1 MKPMRILSALLAFCM
16 CLSIIPAPVFAEA
29 FTDNEIEIVA
39 EPAATTDSSDS
50 AEPEDPVVPEDGTE
64 SEVSAPEAPVL
75 ELAVEETPGEVTLT
89 WNSVDGAVKYL
100 VYRAEN
106 EDQDYSL
113 LNTTVENTITDYTN
127 PGIVYFYYV
136 IAVNESDLESSASN
150 VVSTSWDLSA
160 PTLKATNIASSG
172 KIKLTWNKVEGAKKY
187 EVYRATS
194 KAGTY
199 SLFYTAT
206 GTSLNHTSATAGNT
220 YYYKIRSVDAAGNK
234 SEFSN
239 IVSRTCDLPQPKI
252 TVSNIASTGKIKISW
267 EKIDG
272 AAKYEVYRST
282 DNETWTLLKAV
293 TGTSLTNTSTTAG
306 TIYYYKVRAIH
317 SNSSANSAYSTVVK
331 RACDLP
337 YPVVEVSNVAS
348 TGKIKI
354 SWEKIDGAA
363 KYQVYRSTDNENW
376 SLLITTTSTSVT
388 NTSATAGTLYYY
400 KVRAIHSNSSANS
413 AYSAVVKR
421 TCDLSRPVVEVSN
434 IATTGK
440 IKISWNKIDGA
451 AKYEVYRATSK
462 TGSYSLLITTTG
474 TSITNSKETT
484 PGKTYYYK
492 VRAIHSNSSATS
504 AYSTIVSRTCDCAQ
518 PVVKV
523 SSASASAIKISWQSI
538 SGADGYTVYR
548 ATSQSGTYSKV
559 TTITSTS
566 YTDKNITPGKTYYY
580 KVIANGESSAA
591 NSAASAIVSAKA
603 VPGTPTLKTKVT
615 STKSSIKISWNAISD
630 VSGYYVYRRAS
641 TSDSWTKI
649 ATVTS
654 GTSYTDSSASGRY
667 YYCVAAYNTVN
678 GTKYAGEKSNVIRAR
693 TLAAPTNVT
702 VEPDDYNLENII
714 SWNSVTGAT
723 GYQIYYQVTEDGD
736 WTLAKTVGNV
746 TSYRHTID
754 HGYYYFYK
762 VRAIYKY
769 DGTTSYGSYG
779 EGDTGMLHYYF
790 PEISIL
796 MSDEDHLSANAAV
809 IYIENHGLGPVRFYS
824 SGAQWLVPEDS
835 AYDRDIVLF
844 DPDAL
849 NDGYLKEVSYVDIPA
864 GSAVYLPVGV
874 IGEPTWY
881 VLGTY
886 IMLNMYYDGMY
897 YTTYSSRYDG
907 FQYTIQN

>member
-1 MKPMRILSALLAFCM
+1 MKLLRILSAILAFCV
-16 CLSIIPAPVFAEA
+16 CLSVIPAHVFAEE

-39 EPAATTDSSDS
+39 EPAVTTDSSDS
-50 AEPEDPVVPEDGTE
+50 AEPEDPVAPEDGAE

-75 ELAVEETPGEVTLT
+75 DLAAETTPGNVTLT

-160 PTLKATNIASSG
+160 PTLKATNITSSG

-194 KAGTY
+194 KTGTY
-199 SLFYTAT
+199 SLLYTT
-206 GTSLNHTSATAGNT
+206 SGTSLRNTSTTAGKT
-220 YYYKIRSVDAAGNK
+220 YYYKIRSVDAVGNQ
-234 SEFSN
+234 SEFSSV
-239 IVSRTCDLPQPKI
+239 VSRTCDLPQPKI
-252 TVSNIASTGKIKISW
+252 TLSNVASSGKIKISW

-272 AAKYEVYRST
+272 AAKYQVYRST
-282 DNETWTLLKAV
+282 DNATWSLLKTA

-317 SNSSANSAYSTVVK
+317 SNSSANSAYSAVVK
-331 RACDLP
+331 RTCDLP
-337 YPVVEVSNVAS
+337 RPVVEVSNVAS

-363 KYQVYRSTDNENW
+363 KYQ
-376 SLLITTTSTSVT
+376 L
-388 NTSATAGTLYYY
+388 
-400 KVRAIHSNSSANS
+400 
-413 AYSAVVKR
+413 
-421 TCDLSRPVVEVSN
+421 
-434 IATTGK
+434 
-440 IKISWNKIDGA
+440 
-451 AKYEVYRATSK
+451 YRATSK
-462 TGSYSLLITTTG
+462 NGTYSLLITTTG
-474 TSITNSKETT
+474 TSITNTKETN
-484 PGKTYYYK
+484 PGETYYYK
-492 VRAIHSNSSATS
+492 VRAVHTNSSATS

-523 SSASASAIKISWQSI
+523 SSASASAIKISWKSI

-580 KVIANGESSAA
+580 KVIANGESSSS

-603 VPGTPTLKTKVT
+603 VPGTPTLKTKAT

-654 GTSYTDSSASGRY
+654 GTSYTDKSASGRY

-678 GTKYAGEKSNVIRAR
+678 GTKYAGEKSNMIRAR

-702 VEPDDYNLENII
+702 VEPDDYSLENII

-736 WTLAKTVGNV
+736 WTLAETVGNV

-881 VLGTY
+881 VLGTF

-897 YTTYSSRYDG
+897 YTTYSSRYGG